1 MVDKWGVM
9 VADNATNCDSACA
22 ALVQQLRPEED
33 KAGRR
38 VRCFG
43 HILNLAA
50 QAFIY
55 SKENEAFVSE
65 VEQAVE
71 LSAHE
76 QQAAKYEMTLWRQ
89 RGAFGKLH
97 NVIKHI
103 KASPQRQ
110 QQFKRIIKSVLI
122 KRGENGGGSSHNDG
136 GDGSVAGDVVES
148 D

>member
-1 MVDKWGVM
+1 M
-9 VADNATNCDSACA
+9 
-22 ALVQQLRPEED
+22 
-33 KAGRR
+33 
-38 VRCFG
+38 
-43 HILNLAA
+43 
-50 QAFIY
+50 
-55 SKENEAFVSE
+55 SE
-65 VEQAVE
+65 VEQVVE

-76 QQAAKYEMTLWRQ
+76 QQAAEYEMTLWRQ

-136 GDGSVAGDVVES
+136 GDGSEVDSGKFGIVLSNLVTNPII
-148 D
+148 